1 MWILELLPDS
11 LLLFFTNAVLILGI
25 ALVIAGLV
33 VQRIPLLW
41 RYQLP
46 FKIAGLIVFAAGIY
60 LRGGLSVEMTWRE
73 RVHEL
78 EEQLKVAQAESTKVN
93 EKIVEKI
100 VYKDRVITRQGE
112 TIIQKVDNVITVEK
126 DCRLPQEAIDVHNEA
141 ARMNKLIEEQRK
153 AKK

>member
-11 LLLFFTNAVLILGI
+11 LLLFFTNAVLLLGI

-33 VQRIPLLW
+33 VQRIPVLW

-60 LRGGLSVEMTWRE
+60 FRGGLSVEMTWRD

-78 EEQLKVAQAESTKVN
+78 EQKLKLAEAESAKVN

-100 VYKDRVITRQGE
+100 VYRDRVIQKQGQTLIE
-112 TIIQKVDNVITVEK
+112 RVEVIKEVEN
-126 DCRLPQEAIDVHNEA
+126 CRVPQEAIEVHNEA
-141 ARMNKLIEEQRK
+141 ARMNKIIEEQRK
-153 AKK
+153 GRK

>member
-11 LLLFFTNAVLILGI
+11 LLFFFTNAVLILGI
-25 ALVIAGLV
+25 VLVVAGLV

-60 LRGGLSVEMTWRE
+60 LRGGLSVETTWRQ

-78 EEQLKVAQAESTKVN
+78 EEKLKVAQAESSKVN

-100 VYKDRVITRQGE
+100 VYRDRVITRQGE

-141 ARMNKLIEEQRK
+141 AHMNKIIEQQRK
-153 AKK
+153 GQK